1 MLETVREFGL
11 EQLAVSGDQ
20 ENVCRRHADFFLGMA
35 EAAEP
40 LLRGPH
46 QVAWLSALETDLP
59 NVRSALAW
67 LRDADDV
74 GCGLRL
80 ATALWT
86 FWVVHDHVPEGRRW
100 LDELL
105 SLAPD
110 DEETRPRALVVLGDL
125 AERQGDY
132 AGAVSRTEEAL
143 ALARRAGDHGTEA
156 AALRGLGN
164 LAIAQG
170 EVARHGLGDAAIT
183 DAEFARAETFLRQGL
198 DLARGLAD
206 EWGAAKTAQGL
217 AIAVGFRGDE
227 SGAVAYLEDAITA
240 FRRLG
245 DQRQLSVVLWNLGGS
260 LVNAGELSRARSS
273 YVESMALARRLGY
286 RWHES
291 LCLLGLA
298 LVAFYSGEHART
310 ARLLGS
316 AEVLREA
323 TGAPLRPLVQA
334 HHDQIVAATRAA
346 LGEAEFAAAWA
357 AGASSDLDEMF
368 AGTPAGVP
376 AESDGP
382 AEPPAPV
389 AHHGLTPREFEVV
402 RLLAE
407 GLSDK
412 EIAAALFV
420 SRRTAA
426 NHVAA
431 ILRKLGAQ
439 SRAGAVAYAVRQGW
453 A

>member
-1 MLETVREFGL
+1 
-11 EQLAVSGDQ
+11 
-20 ENVCRRHADFFLGMA
+20 
-35 EAAEP
+35 
-40 LLRGPH
+40 
-46 QVAWLSALETDLP
+46 LSALETELP
-59 NVRSALAW
+59 NVRSALTW
-67 LRDADDV
+67 LRDAGDV

-105 SLAPD
+105 TRAPD
-110 DEETRPRALVVLGDL
+110 DEGTRLRALVVLGDL

-170 EVARHGLGDAAIT
+170 EVALHGLGDADLA

-217 AIAVGFRGDE
+217 AITVGFRGDA
-227 SGAVAYLEDAITA
+227 SGAIAYLDDAIAA

-260 LVNAGELSRARSS
+260 LLNAGELARARSS
-273 YVESMALARRLGY
+273 YIESMALARRLGY

-291 LCLLGLA
+291 LCLDGLA
-298 LVAFYSGEHART
+298 LVASASGEHART
-310 ARLLGS
+310 ARLLGE

-323 TGAPLRPLVQA
+323 TGAPLRPLVQS
-334 HHDQIVAATRAA
+334 HHDQIVVATRAA
-346 LGEAEFAAAWA
+346 LGEADFAAAWA
-357 AGASSDLDEMF
+357 AGAGADLDELF
-368 AGTPAGVP
+368 AEVPAGAP
-376 AESDGP
+376 AEPDAP

-389 AHHGLTPREFEVV
+389 ALHGLTARELDVV

-412 EIAAALFV
+412 EIATTLFV

-431 ILRKLGAQ
+431 ILRKLGAP